1 MVFSFP
7 RFGDLLQDGG
17 NHRYDWDVSRMN
29 QKPISHPRPEGQ
41 ISQWL
46 LPVKKASLISLAVAS
61 CWITPAQALT
71 MGGIRVSSALG
82 EPLKAEIELSQISE
96 DDLSNLTAAVAN
108 PDAYKTAGMEYSAAL
123 SSVVISVQK
132 LSEGKAL
139 LSLRSDRAVNDP
151 FMDMIVEVNW
161 ATGRIVRDYT
171 LLLDPR
177 VGGAPV
183 QLTPAQT
190 APILDGS
197 KSASDRTPA
206 QTTRSQAPSA
216 TGTVTVKPGDTAGK
230 IAAEH
235 MGSGASLE
243 QMLASMLR
251 SNPDAFI
258 GGDINRIKA
267 GAIIQTPDAQA
278 ASQIS
283 PSEARQTLVA
293 SSKNFGEYRQRA
305 ALATPRTAP
314 KAERESSGQIQARVE
329 DKAPVSTSADK
340 LKLSQPKVKGTT
352 TVADAVAKSKVA
364 SESQARTAELNKNIT
379 DLTKVSAAA
388 SSVASAATASKAGI
402 AVTAP
407 VALAAASVAASAP
420 APVAS
425 LAASAAVAAASAPAS
440 AASVAAAPAKP
451 KPKAPPPPP
460 PEPSLM
466 DQITSEPAYAA
477 GAVGLVALLLGGLF
491 FWRKRKNA
499 EANVDSSFLAS
510 RLQPDS
516 FFSGSGGQQVNTSE
530 VDPNTGSS
538 MMYSPS
544 QLDAGGD
551 VDPVAE
557 AEVYI
562 AYGRDLQAEEI
573 LKEALRTNN
582 KRTAVHVKLLEI
594 YAKRRDAKAF
604 DLVAREVYDLT
615 DGKGADWE
623 KVSRIGRELSPQES
637 MYQPGGKPSLPKPK
651 AVVDSSVGGS
661 SFADSTEPP
670 MTKTSVGIPLDLN
683 LDAVSQAKMAPAQPV
698 PFEPTVMLASSVRE
712 AAIAPASSAAKPEEK
727 PKTPGAL
734 DNSLSF
740 DLDSI
745 SLDLKPADKSPALP
759 VSAAKA
765 EISPTD
771 PMETKLQLAS
781 EFHALGDLE
790 SARALAQEVVSQ
802 AEGDT
807 KAKAER
813 LLSQWA

>member
-1 MVFSFP
+1 
-7 RFGDLLQDGG
+7 
-17 NHRYDWDVSRMN
+17 
-29 QKPISHPRPEGQ
+29 
-41 ISQWL
+41 
-46 LPVKKASLISLAVAS
+46 
-61 CWITPAQALT
+61 
-71 MGGIRVSSALG
+71 
-82 EPLKAEIELSQISE
+82 AEIELSQISE